1 MRSVLVVQ
9 CSPCR
14 CAISTAASQIGSGSR
29 VRGGF
34 ALRHSSNRWLSCNKS
49 SGTAVFSW
57 AMPKR
62 YYSTLHR
69 VTHACRK
76 LTPVAIKLLDQVLA
90 REPDNPQARQ
100 KLLEIYSAPAFRS
113 TEKLRLNVDSYR
125 KACPSSL
132 VGYYPA
138 YL

>member
-1 MRSVLVVQ
+1 MRNVLVVQ

-76 LTPVAIKLLDQVLA
+76 LTVKRFRRDMIGEQFDQSRRGQCLVSSGPFPSDADDLLKLD
-90 REPDNPQARQ
+90 
-100 KLLEIYSAPAFRS
+100 
-113 TEKLRLNVDSYR
+113 
-125 KACPSSL
+125 
-132 VGYYPA
+132 
-138 YL
+138 